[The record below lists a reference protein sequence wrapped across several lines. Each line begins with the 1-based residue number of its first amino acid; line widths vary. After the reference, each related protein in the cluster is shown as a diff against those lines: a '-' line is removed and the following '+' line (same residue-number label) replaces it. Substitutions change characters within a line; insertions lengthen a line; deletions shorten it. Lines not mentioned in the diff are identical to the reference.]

1 MKQAQLNRVPGDAQ
15 AVGLRNHTLGSTAPE
30 QWLSR
35 AVLPTGDMEYL
46 RAFLIVMT
54 WRMRLASCAARQS
67 TMCRTTLPISYPT
80 EVLGNSA
87 EDQKLYLGHLALT
100 FMEEALSLSK

>member
-1 MKQAQLNRVPGDAQ
+1 
-15 AVGLRNHTLGSTAPE
+15 
-30 QWLSR
+30 
-35 AVLPTGDMEYL
+35 
-46 RAFLIVMT
+46 
-54 WRMRLASCAARQS
+54 
-67 TMCRTTLPISYPT
+67 MCRTTLPISYPT